1 MRSRLAKSFVA
12 ILLIVAVGGHWT
24 FLQSVAWVKM
34 VVDFSQGAPITQAV
48 AKTFDGKHPCK
59 LCKFVQH
66 GKATEK
72 NQDAVKSKI
81 KIDQWLPTNDSALV
95 FQEFAESQNF
105 PAVHSLVGR
114 LNDPPVPP
122 PREA

>member
-1 MRSRLAKSFVA
+1 MRSRIAKSFVT

-34 VVDFSQGAPITQAV
+34 VMDFSQDAPLSVAV
-48 AKTFDGKHPCK
+48 AKTLDGKHPCK

-72 NQDAVKSKI
+72 KQDAIKSKI
-81 KIDQWLPTNDSALV
+81 KIDQWMPANEALLAFFDFDDS
-95 FQEFAESQNF
+95 SNF
-105 PAVHSLVGR
+105 PAIISSAGR
-114 LNDPPVPP
+114 SEDPPVPP

>member
-1 MRSRLAKSFVA
+1 VRSRLAKSFVA

-34 VVDFSQGAPITQAV
+34 VMDFSQDAPISVAV

-72 NQDAVKSKI
+72 SQNAVKAKI
-81 KIDQWLPTNDSALV
+81 KIDQWMPANEALLT
-95 FQEFAESQNF
+95 FQDCAESQNF
-105 PAVHSLVGR
+105 PSIHFLVGR